1 MAAFRRYGFGEF
13 RYPAPD
19 LPHYLVAVDLGKRK
33 VGLSI
38 FWVADGKAEL
48 AQAET
53 VLGPPMALNVYRA
66 AAGLYEEAPVLWVC
80 EWPMK
85 YGDRRKY
92 HDDIDALYAVGN
104 DLDALIDGWDEK
116 YRPGEWKGNAPKYAH
131 HKRLRRVLTQEE
143 LEYAPPEDEHDAW
156 DAIGIGLF
164 ATNRTKR
171 GGA

>member
-1 MAAFRRYGFGEF
+1 MFRRYAYGKP

-33 VGLSI
+33 AGVAI
-38 FWVADGKAEL
+38 FWCDYANDMVLLVNAA
-48 AQAET
+48 T
-53 VLGPPMALNVYRA
+53 VHGQPMAGAIFDYV
-66 AAGLYEEAPVLWVC
+66 EVDEDAPVYWVC

-92 HDDIDALYAVGN
+92 HKDIDALLQVG
-104 DLDALIDGWDEK
+104 DALDRLIEGWEEK
-116 YRPGEWKGNAPKYAH
+116 YRPGEWKGNAPKSAH
-131 HKRLRRVLTQEE
+131 HRRIREALRAEE
-143 LEYAPPEDEHDAW
+143 MAIAPHTNDHDAW

-171 GGA
+171 GGAT